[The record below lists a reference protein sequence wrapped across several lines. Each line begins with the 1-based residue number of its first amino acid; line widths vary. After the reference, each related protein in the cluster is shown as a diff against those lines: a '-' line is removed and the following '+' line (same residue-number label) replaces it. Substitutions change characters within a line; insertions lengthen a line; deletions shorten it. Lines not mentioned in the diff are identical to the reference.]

1 MLSEDDP
8 EFQNWDQDATAV
20 ASDYYHQDPA
30 QTGEALAIE
39 IEATASAF
47 DRIRSDEWART
58 GRRSNG
64 SLFSVETFVIY
75 VVHDLT
81 HHLVD
86 IQRDAAR
93 GSR

>member
-8 EFQNWDQDATAV
+8 EFHNWDQDATAV
-20 ASDYYHQDPA
+20 EMDYFHQDPIEVG
-30 QTGEALAIE
+30 TVLTSE
-39 IEATASAF
+39 IEATATAF
-47 DRIRSDEWART
+47 DRVDPNAWART

-75 VVHDLT
+75 VVHDLE

-86 IQRDAAR
+86 IQRGASE
-93 GSR
+93 GQ